1 MKELSVNINNLQV
14 NHPFVV
20 IGMRNTCILGA
31 DFLKSGQIVV
41 DVANAKLSWPT
52 GQVGLTVEATAP
64 TVNKLSVLLES
75 YSDVFLTHPHD
86 SLGRTTEAEHCIDT
100 GDSRPVK
107 QRPYRI
113 PVHLKGVVEKQ
124 ISDMLD
130 RVIIQPSDSPWSSPI
145 VLAPQKDGDYRFC
158 VDFRR
163 VNSVTKKDAHPIPRI
178 DEILDRLG
186 GATYFSTLDLASGYW
201 QVPLKEEDREKTAF
215 SVGPNHYEFTVM
227 PFGLT
232 NAPATFQRMMGKL
245 LRGIKGCLVFL
256 DDIIIFAD
264 TWEEHQHILDEV
276 LSRIRSA
283 DLKVKREKCQFGQA
297 SVKFLGHII
306 SVRGTEP
313 DPMKVQAVQNF
324 PTPICL
330 REVRGLIGLASY
342 YRRFVRNFSEIAS
355 PLHELT
361 KRTHQEFCWTLC
373 TFCCLHGC

>member
-1 MKELSVNINNLQV
+1 M
-14 NHPFVV
+14 V
-20 IGMRNTCILGA
+20 IAYC
-31 DFLKSGQIVV
+31 
-41 DVANAKLSWPT
+41 
-52 GQVGLTVEATAP
+52 
-64 TVNKLSVLLES
+64 
-75 YSDVFLTHPHD
+75 
-86 SLGRTTEAEHCIDT
+86 
-100 GDSRPVK
+100 
-107 QRPYRI
+107 
-113 PVHLKGVVEKQ
+113 
-124 ISDMLD
+124 
-130 RVIIQPSDSPWSSPI
+130 
-145 VLAPQKDGDYRFC
+145 DYRFC

-163 VNSVTKKDAHPIPRI
+163 YD
-178 DEILDRLG
+178 ILDQLG
-186 GATYFSTLDLASGYW
+186 GATYFSTLDLVSGYW

-227 PFGLT
+227 HFGLT

-276 LSRIRSA
+276 LSRIRSTG
-283 DLKVKREKCQFGQA
+283 LKVKREKCQFGQA

-324 PTPICL
+324 PTPTCL
-330 REVRGLIGLASY
+330 REVRGFIGLASY

-361 KRTHQEFCWTLC
+361 KGTHQEFCWTPSADHAFQELKRHLC
-373 TFCCLHGC
+373 SAPILSLPDFSVPFVVYTDASDNGLGAVLSQKRGGEEYVVAYASRTLTAAERNYSTTEKDCLAIL